1 MQILMRKKQISI
13 LFFLV
18 FFFNVKSNAQNQL
31 EQIGYLLNDALL
43 YSEKYIIPATDAA
56 VYQTSSGW
64 VNSAKKSELWDFTLG
79 LHMNLFS
86 VPNRDRSFQI
96 RNSDFRFFEIEN
108 QTSATVPTSLGSGE
122 QYYLVGDLNGEQV
135 RLKTPKGVDK
145 EVIVYPYLQ
154 GALGLPFGTDLIV
167 KYSTRTK
174 LKRAEY
180 QIYGFGLKH
189 NLSQYFSKLETKN
202 INISTALIYSKE
214 DISFDFLDVNTSYGS
229 LGINQITGLVDTF
242 HFQLNASKEFK
253 KLEVMTSF
261 ITNTSSFQYVVSG
274 EKGSVEEIFPVQQTI
289 NTMLERI
296 AKDKVNYIGEISTRY
311 QLEKIFIQSSFAFG
325 KFANFNLGV
334 QYQF

>member
-1 MQILMRKKQISI
+1 MHKKNILIV
-13 LFFLV
+13 LFVVFFL
-18 FFFNVKSNAQNQL
+18 NVKSNAQNQV

-79 LHMNLFS
+79 LHSNLFF
-86 VPNRDRSFQI
+86 VPKTDRSFQI
-96 RNSDFRFFEIEN
+96 QNSDFRFFDIEN
-108 QTSATVPTSLGSGE
+108 QTSVTVPTSLGGDQ
-122 QYYLVGDLNGEQV
+122 QYYLIGDLNDEQV

-145 EVIVYPYLQ
+145 ETVMYPYLQ
-154 GALGLPFGTDLIV
+154 GTLGLPFGTDLIV
-167 KYSTRTK
+167 KYSTKTK

-189 NLSQYFSKLETKN
+189 NLSQYLSKLQAKN

-214 DISFDFLDVNTSYGS
+214 DISFDFLDVNTSYGN

-242 HFQLNASKEFK
+242 HFQLNASKEFNN
-253 KLEVMTSF
+253 LEIMTSF
-261 ITNTSSFQYVVSG
+261 IANTSSFQYVVDG
-274 EKGSVEEIFPVQQTI
+274 EKGAVEAIFPVQQTI
-289 NTMLERI
+289 NSMLERI
-296 AKDKVNYIGEISTRY
+296 AKDKINYLGEISARY
-311 QLEKIFIQSSFAFG
+311 QIKKIFIQSSFAFG
-325 KFANFNLGV
+325 KFANLNLGV